1 MHRHVWWKSCLPLDA
16 KLFSEP
22 IFSWTFRNE
31 EMRQQMSRGSERAFK
46 KLCCINFFFFVDWF
60 SSPSR
65 GKMRMMLTKFKNAP
79 KDIISKL
86 MAHAIILLTINGRP
100 RSSKEVRN
108 CIPILCR
115 NLASYTLNL
124 YEENRNP
131 IAALCD
137 LVHPFPGRP
146 EGT

>member
-1 MHRHVWWKSCLPLDA
+1 MFDGSPVCLWTQNYSA
-16 KLFSEP
+16 NQFSVELFVMKKCVNKCQEV
-22 IFSWTFRNE
+22 R
-31 EMRQQMSRGSERAFK
+31 RERLKNYAV
-46 KLCCINFFFFVDWF
+46 LISFFFVDWF

-100 RSSKEVRN
+100 RSSKEARN